1 MNSKFFS
8 IILFSLTFISIIS
21 IYLFVLGEDKTIEII
36 KNQYLFILSLVPLIG
51 IYLYFRVKLKD
62 YEIIDFNK
70 NTNLSFKT
78 TIIFFMIF
86 QVVDYVQQDGFI
98 GMISQWF
105 LYWIM
110 GIIALL
116 LMGIINYYKNY
127 RLLIKNV
134 LS

>member
-21 IYLFVLGEDKTIEII
+21 MYLFVLGEDKTIEII

-62 YEIIDFNK
+62 YEIINFNK

-78 TIIFFMIF
+78 TVIFFMIF
-86 QVVDYVQQDGFI
+86 QIVDYVQQDGFI

-110 GIIALL
+110 GLITLV
-116 LMGIINYYKNY
+116 LMEIINFYKNY
-127 RLLIKNV
+127 KV
-134 LS
+134 LQKI

>member
-21 IYLFVLGEDKTIEII
+21 IYLLVLGEDKTIEII

-78 TIIFFMIF
+78 TVIFFMIF
-86 QVVDYVQQDGFI
+86 QIVDYVQQDGFI

-110 GIIALL
+110 GLITLV
-116 LMGIINYYKNY
+116 LMEIINSYKNY
-127 RLLIKNV
+127 KV
-134 LS
+134 LQKI

>member
-21 IYLFVLGEDKTIEII
+21 IYLLVLGEDKTIEII

-62 YEIIDFNK
+62 YEIINFNK

-78 TIIFFMIF
+78 TVIFFMIF
-86 QVVDYVQQDGFI
+86 QIVDYVQQDGFI

-110 GIIALL
+110 GLITLV
-116 LMGIINYYKNY
+116 LMEIINFYKNY
-127 RLLIKNV
+127 KV
-134 LS
+134 LQKI

>member
-21 IYLFVLGEDKTIEII
+21 IYLLVLGEDKTIEII

-78 TIIFFMIF
+78 TVIFFMIF

-110 GIIALL
+110 GLITLV
-116 LMGIINYYKNY
+116 LMEIINFYKNY
-127 RLLIKNV
+127 KV
-134 LS
+134 LQKI

>member
-1 MNSKFFS
+1 M
-8 IILFSLTFISIIS
+8 
-21 IYLFVLGEDKTIEII
+21 
-36 KNQYLFILSLVPLIG
+36 SLVPLIC

-78 TIIFFMIF
+78 TVILFMIF
-86 QVVDYVQQDGFI
+86 QVVDYIQQDGFI

-110 GIIALL
+110 GLITLV
-116 LMGIINYYKNY
+116 LMEIINFYKNY
-127 RLLIKNV
+127 KV
-134 LS
+134 LQKI

>member
-1 MNSKFFS
+1 MKENFLIKP
-8 IILFSLTFISIIS
+8 INLFSFTFISIIS

-62 YEIIDFNK
+62 CEIINFNK

-78 TIIFFMIF
+78 TVIFFMIF
-86 QVVDYVQQDGFI
+86 QIVDYVQQDGFI

-110 GIIALL
+110 GLITLV
-116 LMGIINYYKNY
+116 LMEIINSYKNY
-127 RLLIKNV
+127 KV
-134 LS
+134 LQKI

>member
-1 MNSKFFS
+1 MIKPIN
-8 IILFSLTFISIIS
+8 LFSFTFISIIS

-36 KNQYLFILSLVPLIG
+36 KNQYLFILSLLPLIG

-62 YEIIDFNK
+62 CEKINFNK

-78 TIIFFMIF
+78 TVIFFMIF

-105 LYWIM
+105 FYWIM
-110 GIIALL
+110 GVIALF
-116 LMGIINYYKNY
+116 LMEIINYYKNNKLY
-127 RLLIKNV
+127 CI
-134 LS
+134 

>member
-21 IYLFVLGEDKTIEII
+21 IYLLVLGEDKTIEII

-62 YEIIDFNK
+62 YEIINFNK

-78 TIIFFMIF
+78 TVIFFMIF
-86 QVVDYVQQDGFI
+86 QIVDYVQQDGFI

-110 GIIALL
+110 GIIALF